1 VLTCLKY
8 MRQLMRVLHEF
19 FGDKQGMDPSAIAA
33 NFGKAGRERRE
44 ALAAAVRPLYRAADA
59 NGDGQVTRAELIRA
73 LRRVPELRTLL
84 GLPEVVHDQQRDLLE
99 GVYAPRARA
108 RTHTPHTHTIHG
120 ARRTAASPHGS
131 SGAAA
136 VDGQRST

>member
-1 VLTCLKY
+1 
-8 MRQLMRVLHEF
+8 
-19 FGDKQGMDPSAIAA
+19 
-33 NFGKAGRERRE
+33 
-44 ALAAAVRPLYRAADA
+44 
-59 NGDGQVTRAELIRA
+59 VTRAELIRA